1 MRRMLWVLV
10 AVLSLAISLPAAPGQ
25 GKGKGS
31 AKGKPEAGEKAEKGK
46 KPEAGEEE
54 HEKGK
59 GKEKEKEKR
68 EKEDQERER
77 QAAQG
82 RAFGKKDERAIRA
95 WFANPTNRQGLPPGL
110 AKREQLPPGLQR
122 QLQRNGTLP
131 PGLQNRV
138 QPLPQSLESQL
149 PKPPAGVKR
158 VVVAGNV
165 ILLEERTSKI
175 LDIVENVMGGSSG
188 RSEPGSTGVRR
199 NP

>member
-1 MRRMLWVLV
+1 MRRMLWVVV
-10 AVLSLAISLPAAPGQ
+10 ALLTLALSAPAAPGQ
-25 GKGKGS
+25 GRGKPAGQ
-31 AKGKPEAGEKAEKGK
+31 GKPETGGQSAEKK
-46 KPEAGEEE
+46 KPETGEQ
-54 HEKGK
+54 EKK
-59 GKEKEKEKR
+59 KEKEKEKEKAKK
-68 EKEDQERER
+68 EKEEQERER

-82 RAFGKKDERAIRA
+82 RAFGKEHEKKIRA
-95 WFANPTNRQGLPPGL
+95 WFGNPTNLQGLPPGL

-131 PGLQNRV
+131 PGLQKRI

-175 LDIVENVMGGSSG
+175 LDIVQDVRGSGSG
-188 RSEPGSTGVRR
+188 RSEPSTGVRR
-199 NP
+199 TQ